1 MMEIFCVADTQWESA
16 LFQVMIWGGV
26 AVAVIALLQLF
37 RAMFEENKRG
47 EEDAAGK
54 SQNALI
60 GFVALGCALAFG
72 GYYLKTK
79 IGPDAG
85 NEFREFV
92 SQEGKFKVKFPG
104 SPSTQTKGGFL
115 FTIKSFS
122 VDSKDGSYGVAY
134 VDLPNVGVGGA
145 TNTILDSAC
154 TGMLKAMGA
163 KKKSEARISLDGKYP
178 GREIHA
184 DIPDKVWE
192 MYASFYIVN
201 QRAYL
206 VGVAGKSFWLKNE
219 NARKFLNSFAL
230 IN

>member
-1 MMEIFCVADTQWESA
+1 MTEAICFAEIQWESA
-16 LFQVMIWGGV
+16 LFQVLIWGGV

-47 EEDAAGK
+47 EEDAANK
-54 SQNALI
+54 SQTALI
-60 GFVALGCALAFG
+60 GFVALGCAMAFG
-72 GYYLKTK
+72 GYFLKNK

-92 SQEGKFKVKFPG
+92 SNEGRFRVKFPG
-104 SPSTQTKGGFL
+104 SPTTQTKGGFL
-115 FTIKSFS
+115 YSIKTFS
-122 VDSKDGSYGVAY
+122 VESKDGSYAVTY
-134 VDLPNVGVGGA
+134 VDLPSGA
-145 TNTILDSAC
+145 SNANLDAAC

-184 DIPDKVWE
+184 DIPDRVWE

-206 VGVAGKSFWLKNE
+206 VGVMGKSFWLKND

>member
-1 MMEIFCVADTQWESA
+1 MEVFCVADIQWESA

-26 AVAVIALLQLF
+26 AVAVIALVQLF
-37 RAMFEENKRG
+37 RAMFEDNKRG

-104 SPSTQTKGGFL
+104 SPSTQTRGGFL
-115 FTIKSFS
+115 FTIKSYM
-122 VDSKDGSYGVAY
+122 VELKDGAYGVAY
-134 VDLPNVGVGGA
+134 VDLPNVAGGA
-145 TNTILDSAC
+145 SNTMLDSARD
-154 TGMLKAMGA
+154 GMLKAMGA

-184 DIPDKVWE
+184 DVPDKVAE

-201 QRAYL
+201 QRAYM
-206 VGVAGKSFWLKNE
+206 VMVIGKSFWLKNE